1 MGVDMDTLWR
11 WESDNESAFQVPLD
25 RPVRRD
31 DPDAATPLDL
41 LVGDEGTD
49 AEDDMTRDQELA
61 VMKQAIMS
69 LKEQERNVLALY
81 FFEEMKLAEIA
92 RVMGV
97 TESRVSQIRTK
108 ALARLREIM
117 APLRAQVA

>member
-1 MGVDMDTLWR
+1 
-11 WESDNESAFQVPLD
+11 
-25 RPVRRD
+25 
-31 DPDAATPLDL
+31 
-41 LVGDEGTD
+41 
-49 AEDDMTRDQELA
+49 
-61 VMKQAIMS
+61 MS

>member
-1 MGVDMDTLWR
+1 
-11 WESDNESAFQVPLD
+11 
-25 RPVRRD
+25 VRRD

>member
-1 MGVDMDTLWR
+1 
-11 WESDNESAFQVPLD
+11 
-25 RPVRRD
+25 VRRD

-61 VMKQAIMS
+61 VMKHAIMS